1 MANLDEL
8 YHTLG
13 YLEGLSMKV
22 LILPHEMGKVKSIIQ
37 TNSFF
42 EGTIGHISTTVT
54 DDNDADWD
62 ANWQEE
68 YFDCTYQR
76 NWSEE
81 DYEEAGWDID
91 DLDPSHDPSQNP
103 WIDVF
108 GPGEDA
114 EMAYLN
120 HD

>member
-1 MANLDEL
+1 MTDLEEL
-8 YHTLG
+8 YHLLG

-22 LILPHEMGKVKSIIQ
+22 LVLPQEMEKVKLIIQ

-42 EGTIGHISTTVT
+42 EGTIGHIYTTDS
-54 DDNDADWD
+54 DDKDEWDSDWQD
-62 ANWQEE
+62 E
-68 YFDCTYQR
+68 YVDCTYQR

-91 DLDPSHDPSQNP
+91 DIDPSHDPSQNP